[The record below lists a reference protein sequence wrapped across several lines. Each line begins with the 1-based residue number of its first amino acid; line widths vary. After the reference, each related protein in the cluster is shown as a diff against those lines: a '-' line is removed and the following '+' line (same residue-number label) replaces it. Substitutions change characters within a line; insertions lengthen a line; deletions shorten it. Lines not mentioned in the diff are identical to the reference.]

1 MAVLKVETDIIRRA
15 EILVI
20 MYVEIYKT
28 GIIIFIGDVT
38 LTDNFQY
45 QNQFLHMWVTNQ
57 PNIFVDQG
65 QFSDTD
71 FISGTHQRKN
81 IPFADQWFSYHFLSN
96 RLISVILWWS
106 VLLVE
111 EPGVTLRKPPTCR
124 KYDFLKLCYV
134 QFILVTTC

>member
-45 QNQFLHMWVTNQ
+45 QNQFLHM
-57 PNIFVDQG
+57 
-65 QFSDTD
+65 
-71 FISGTHQRKN
+71 
-81 IPFADQWFSYHFLSN
+81 
-96 RLISVILWWS
+96 
-106 VLLVE
+106 
-111 EPGVTLRKPPTCR
+111 
-124 KYDFLKLCYV
+124 
-134 QFILVTTC
+134 